1 MSDFN
6 TRMGCHV
13 WKDGRKE
20 EGREE
25 GREEGERKPAGI
37 SSSTPLHSG
46 WLKGK
51 SKKQFF

>member
-13 WKDGRKE
+13 WKEGQE
-20 EGREE
+20 EEREE
-25 GREEGERKPAGI
+25 GREEEREEGESKEPAGI

-46 WLKGK
+46 
-51 SKKQFF
+51 